1 MSLNLHNI
9 AYIANVNMAVT
20 VAQSFL
26 FIRMVKWIKRGKN
39 HYKHEHVESC
49 S

>member
-9 AYIANVNMAVT
+9 AYIASVNMAVT

-26 FIRMVKWIKRGKN
+26 FHQNGKMD
-39 HYKHEHVESC
+39 
-49 S
+49 